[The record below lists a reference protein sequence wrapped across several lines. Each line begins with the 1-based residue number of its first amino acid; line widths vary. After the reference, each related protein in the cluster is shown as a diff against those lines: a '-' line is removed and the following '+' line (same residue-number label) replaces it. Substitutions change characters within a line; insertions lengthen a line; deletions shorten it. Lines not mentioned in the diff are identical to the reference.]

1 VHELRH
7 IVDSAVLERPKI
19 QPADG
24 TYAGPGDAFD
34 VRRIDLA
41 GSASVSTEC
50 TSILVRTSGAVDG
63 IRADE
68 AIALTAGESIDLSGN
83 ATLWL
88 CRQH

>member
-1 VHELRH
+1 
-7 IVDSAVLERPKI
+7 
-19 QPADG
+19 
-24 TYAGPGDAFD
+24 
-34 VRRIDLA
+34 
-41 GSASVSTEC
+41 
-50 TSILVRTSGAVDG
+50 VRTSGAVDG